1 MISEAQKTYYAE
13 LWVLKMLDL
22 SPDEGGLEFA
32 VASSGAWAALEPV
45 LEGLAVQG
53 LLEIDR
59 KRGLYGLTPVGLDR
73 IGNAIDE
80 AEAFIEEFDEQEAA
94 DVVREVRRR
103 NLDALRVRFLW
114 GWYQGEFDDLTLF
127 QQRRGSET
135 VEHEPAEYLLSDAF
149 YEELSRELS

>member
-1 MISEAQKTYYAE
+1 M
-13 LWVLKMLDL
+13 
-22 SPDEGGLEFA
+22 
-32 VASSGAWAALEPV
+32 
-45 LEGLAVQG
+45 QG

-73 IGNAIDE
+73 IGNAIDV